1 MISYVIVLVYVLYM
15 VFKSYRSSK
24 AKKQIGTV
32 TLVGYSDYKKIFI
45 TLLNLFFLPFIVT
58 LDNNGKYG
66 VLFLLILL
74 SAVLDRAYIGDRGI
88 KLHDEYIPKEDI
100 LHYYMVEG
108 KVNQFDIFVRGKLD
122 VVNITVNKR
131 KLKRP
136 LEEMLAEWKSIG

>member
-1 MISYVIVLVYVLYM
+1 
-15 VFKSYRSSK
+15 
-24 AKKQIGTV
+24 
-32 TLVGYSDYKKIFI
+32 
-45 TLLNLFFLPFIVT
+45 LFFLPFIVT
-58 LDNNGKYG
+58 LDSNGKYG

-74 SAVLDRAYIGDRGI
+74 SAVLDRAYIGDKGI